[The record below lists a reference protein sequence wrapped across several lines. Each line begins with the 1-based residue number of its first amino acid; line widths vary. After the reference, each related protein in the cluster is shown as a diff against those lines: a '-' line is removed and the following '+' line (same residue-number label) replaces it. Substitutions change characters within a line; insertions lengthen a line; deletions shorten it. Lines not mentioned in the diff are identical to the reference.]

1 MPPPSTATTVRIKSI
16 STGFLRST
24 TRAELFL
31 VAPLSVRE
39 DVSDTRTQSRA
50 DQGSD
55 NSVRSSGHGVGP
67 DAQELERDR
76 PCRAGL
82 EMWEGPV
89 GLLPEGDRVLDFIGC
104 PPDWHH
110 DGYQRAVGP
119 INVSPPHDPRI

>member
-55 NSVRSSGHGVGP
+55 NSVRSSDTGLAPMRKSLNGIVRAAPGWRCG
-67 DAQELERDR
+67 RDR
-76 PCRAGL
+76 
-82 EMWEGPV
+82 
-89 GLLPEGDRVLDFIGC
+89 LDYC
-104 PPDWHH
+104 PKATVFSTLSVAHLTGTTTGISARWA
-110 DGYQRAVGP
+110 R
-119 INVSPPHDPRI
+119 